1 MIALLL
7 PTGHN
12 MDLSNNSTLSKT
24 FSTNWMFEILI
35 KSKDVFMIFFIN
47 LRPFF
52 QEKYTRI

>member
-7 PTGHN
+7 STGHN

-35 KSKDVFMIFFIN
+35 KSKDVFTIFFIN